1 MPLRTLSIH
10 SFHPATLAT
19 PRAGGPTSITN
30 VTDTWPD
37 LGTVIQ
43 TMTLRAGFNTNMV
56 IAGTTFL
63 GLAAGVIGVFA
74 LLRKR
79 SLMTD
84 ALSHATLPGIA
95 GAFLAATALGAQ
107 GRSLPVLLL
116 GATVTGVLS
125 ILCIQG
131 ILRHTRLREDAAIG
145 IVLSVFFGAGIVALS
160 YIQANAAA
168 GSAGLNKFIYG
179 QAATM
184 QPHDV
189 MLMAAIAAGA
199 VAATALFLKEFALV
213 CFNDAFAKVDGWP
226 VSIIDVLMMSMVVL
240 VTVAGLQAVG
250 LILVVALLI
259 IPPVA
264 ARFWTDRLIPLLLI
278 AALIGAA
285 SGYFGS
291 VISALLPRKPAGA
304 VIVLTS
310 GVFFAASLVFAPARG
325 VIASAARRLRLR
337 LLIAG
342 EDILENAYEQSIEPD
357 ATRNISRQQI
367 DATARLRAWPIGFRA
382 LVTHRL
388 RRKGLLIPRPDHAW
402 RLTDRGF
409 TEGAR
414 VSRNHTLWEQYLVS
428 YADIAPSHVDWSVDQ
443 VEHILSDTLIAELE
457 HRLAAR
463 GIEIPP
469 PVRTPRPPG
478 NGARP

>member
-1 MPLRTLSIH
+1 MPLRVI
-10 SFHPATLAT
+10 ANQTLASVR
-19 PRAGGPTSITN
+19 PAHGAPTSITN

-37 LGTVIQ
+37 FATVIE
-43 TMTLRAGFNTNMV
+43 TMSLRAGFNTNMV

-95 GAFLAATALGAQ
+95 GAFIVASALGAQ

-116 GATVTGVLS
+116 GATLTGVLG
-125 ILCIQG
+125 ILCVQG

-184 QPHDV
+184 QPGDV

-226 VSIIDVLMMSMVVL
+226 VSFLDVLMMAMVVL

-264 ARFWTDRLIPLLLI
+264 ARFWTDRLIALLFI

-310 GVFFAASLVFAPARG
+310 GVFFCVSLVCAPARG
-325 VIASAARRLRLR
+325 VIASALRRLRLR

-342 EDILENAYEQSIEPD
+342 EDILESAYEASLAPG
-357 ATRNISRQQI
+357 ATRNIRRSEI
-367 DATARLRAWPIGFRA
+367 DTTARLHAWPLGLRA
-382 LVTHRL
+382 LVTRRL
-388 RRKGLLIPRPDHAW
+388 RRKGLLIPRPDNAW

-409 TEGAR
+409 AEGAR
-414 VSRNHTLWEQYLVS
+414 VSRNHALWEQYLVS

-443 VEHILSDTLIAELE
+443 VEHVLSPGLIAELE
-457 HRLAAR
+457 HRLASR

-469 PVRTPRPPG
+469 PVQPIPTADPGRRP
-478 NGARP
+478 